1 MWQVGRSK
9 CGEVRVV
16 VVALAGA
23 CSTLGDMTQT
33 FASKLGF
40 FRCVAGVTV
49 GASLLAMASSCTTEV
64 VNHVAAPSE
73 AQGLVASGSG
83 KVTAAPDTAVVNIG
97 VETRGAD
104 PKVAVEQNNQEM
116 TKLVAS
122 LKGLGIVD
130 ADLQTSNFNI
140 RFERIEH
147 WPPVP
152 APPAAPVGKAVAVA
166 EASKPEK
173 PAVDGVFVVT
183 NTLSVTVRDL
193 SKLGDALSSSTAAGA
208 NTIWGVDFRINDPE
222 PLLAQAR
229 DKAVAEALEKAK
241 RLAAAA
247 GVKVGKLVS
256 IEESGRGGPMPVGA
270 MFSTREAKAAVPIE
284 AGSMEVSAD
293 VVVRFA
299 IE

>member
-1 MWQVGRSK
+1 MTQMFVNKLGLGRL
-9 CGEVRVV
+9 V
-16 VVALAGA
+16 AGA
-23 CSTLGDMTQT
+23 ALCAGLG
-33 FASKLGF
+33 
-40 FRCVAGVTV
+40 V
-49 GASLLAMASSCTTEV
+49 GTTSCTTEV
-64 VNHVAAPSE
+64 VNHVAAPNE
-73 AQGLVASGSG
+73 AQGLVTSGSG

-104 PKVAVEQNNQEM
+104 PKASVEQNNQEM
-116 TKLVAS
+116 TKLVTS
-122 LKGLGIVD
+122 LKALGIAD

-147 WPPVP
+147 WPPV
-152 APPAAPVGKAVAVA
+152 AAAPAAPVGKAVAVA
-166 EASKPEK
+166 EAPKPDK

-183 NTLSVTVRDL
+183 NSLSVTVRDL
-193 SKLGDALSSSTAAGA
+193 TKLGDALSSATAAGA
-208 NTIWGVDFRINDPE
+208 NTIWGVDFRIHDPE

-229 DKAVAEALEKAK
+229 DKAVADALAKAK

-247 GVKVGKLVS
+247 GVKVGPLVS

-270 MFSTREAKAAVPIE
+270 MFSAREAKSSVPIE